1 MPIVL
6 KPPGTLRACPGL
18 KWDRFKTRNALL
30 SILINTTCQPRHISF
45 SSSLFTMFQYLTVHY
60 VSIPHCSLFQY
71 LILHYVSTP
80 HCSLRFNTSLF
91 TMFQHLTVHYVSI
104 PHCSLFQYLILHY
117 VSTPHCSLRF
127 NTSLFTMFQYLT
139 VHCFNT
145 SFFTM
150 FQHLTVHYVS
160 TPHCSLCFNT
170 SLFTRF
176 QYLTVHYVSTPHC
189 SLCFQHVSPEPSHRQ
204 EIQFYLSKHA
214 HMLRSLLLDSLLLH
228 FIYKIKRKSNLF
240 QFSCLLRSEGLT
252 EKHVNI
258 LGILYKTPFRYDKS
272 TNVSEKLAASIFKVV
287 ISLSQIRK
295 RGQRV
300 TPKLWH
306 LYKNTHSVTNYN
318 TGALFFLLCYI
329 NALVN
334 TAHTNY
340 MWSHALFKHM
350 TYV

>member
-1 MPIVL
+1 
-6 KPPGTLRACPGL
+6 
-18 KWDRFKTRNALL
+18 
-30 SILINTTCQPRHISF
+30 
-45 SSSLFTMFQYLTVHY
+45 MFQYLTVHY
-60 VSIPHCSLFQY
+60 VSIPHCSL
-71 LILHYVSTP
+71 
-80 HCSLRFNTSLF
+80 CFNTSLF
-91 TMFQHLTVHYVSI
+91 TM
-104 PHCSLFQYLILHY
+104 
-117 VSTPHCSLRF
+117 
-127 NTSLFTMFQYLT
+127 
-139 VHCFNT
+139 
-145 SFFTM
+145 
-150 FQHLTVHYVS
+150 
-160 TPHCSLCFNT
+160 
-170 SLFTRF
+170 F

>member
-1 MPIVL
+1 M
-6 KPPGTLRACPGL
+6 ACPGL
-18 KWDRFKTRNALL
+18 QWDCFKTRNALL

-45 SSSLFTMFQYLTVHY
+45 SSSLFTIFQYLTVHY
-60 VSIPHCSLFQY
+60 VSIPHCSLCFNTSLFTMFQY
-71 LILHYVSTP
+71 LTVHYFSIP
-80 HCSLRFNTSLF
+80 HCSLCFNTSLF
-91 TMFQHLTVHYVSI
+91 TMFQHLTVHYVST
-104 PHCSLFQYLILHY
+104 PHCLLCFNTSVFTMFQNLTVHY

-139 VHCFNT
+139 VH
-145 SFFTM
+145 
-150 FQHLTVHYVS
+150 YVS
-160 TPHCSLCFNT
+160 APHCSLCFNT
-170 SLFTRF
+170 SLFTMF
-176 QYLTVHYVSTPHC
+176 QYLTVHYISTPHC
-189 SLCFQHVSPEPSHRQ
+189 SLCFQHVSPEPSHSQ
-204 EIQFYLSKHA
+204 EVQFYLSKHA
-214 HMLRSLLLDSLLLH
+214 HMLRSLLLDTLLLH
-228 FIYKIKRKSNLF
+228 CIYKIKRKSNLF
-240 QFSCLLRSEGLT
+240 QFSCLVRSEGLT

-295 RGQRV
+295 RRQRV

-306 LYKNTHSVTNYN
+306 LYTNTQSVTNSN
-318 TGALFFLLCYI
+318 TGVLFFLLYYI